1 MYHSFNTHSVGANAK
16 EYDVIANRGQPCI
29 RSKLRPESIDFRLL
43 CDLFHPGAEQ
53 PKYAQSMPGAI
64 GGDEVRNLF
73 QIAWYTWRKTET
85 HY

>member
-1 MYHSFNTHSVGANAK
+1 
-16 EYDVIANRGQPCI
+16 
-29 RSKLRPESIDFRLL
+29 
-43 CDLFHPGAEQ
+43 
-53 PKYAQSMPGAI
+53 MPGAI